1 MKKKYYDE
9 IYFKKIMQMAEDFQ
23 LRRALNEF
31 QKYFEVY
38 PNDLSGKAYYVDTL
52 IKNNDLETA
61 EEVLVSVENY
71 INNTT
76 PMESKENMIMV
87 KVKLLCIQ
95 KRYQE
100 SYDLL
105 KNNLR
110 IFYKR
115 GWHYNSLMTFLR
127 EKLGILTYEDY
138 KQGRGYLNSQI
149 LSYDEKKAIEYI
161 KKHQNKEENEPL
173 QFVSDF
179 PLEKI
184 FHDVRRTLPIKKR
197 FNPNAFQNAYI
208 FKYPANGYIFGRL
221 VNYFQVIT
229 LLDSNEIIM
238 MRPFENKGKEHFIDM
253 VSDEIEESPKLKRVS
268 QIEKFNHRYGNNARK
283 EN

>member
-1 MKKKYYDE
+1 MMK
-9 IYFKKIMQMAEDFQ
+9 
-23 LRRALNEF
+23 
-31 QKYFEVY
+31 
-38 PNDLSGKAYYVDTL
+38 
-52 IKNNDLETA
+52 
-61 EEVLVSVENY
+61 
-71 INNTT
+71 
-76 PMESKENMIMV
+76 
-87 KVKLLCIQ
+87 
-95 KRYQE
+95 
-100 SYDLL
+100 
-105 KNNLR
+105 
-110 IFYKR
+110 
-115 GWHYNSLMTFLR
+115 
-127 EKLGILTYEDY
+127 
-138 KQGRGYLNSQI
+138 
-149 LSYDEKKAIEYI
+149 KKAIEYI